1 MVCYLVWMMLFTG
14 IYYANPSQRII
25 WWTGIGLGGVAAIVA
40 GVRLNRPSHALFW
53 YLLALAN
60 LSFTAGE
67 VVQVIQ
73 MQFLHLGSPFP
84 SVADGFYLAEYLL
97 YAAGVLG
104 FIRWRTAHQDRASL
118 LDALTLTMGLALLAW
133 IYLILPYARDP
144 DLSWFQKA
152 VSIAYPL
159 GDVVILALLLRLLV
173 PRGGFS
179 RALQLLTVGTVGLL
193 VSDVLYGLILLHGS
207 WHIGTP
213 VDLGW
218 ALFYTCWGA
227 AALHPS
233 MVELTRPIPSQQ
245 ADLSAGRLA
254 LLTLASLIA
263 PSILIIESL
272 NGNTSNAGVIGAFSA
287 LLYLLVLARLAVAV
301 RARRQA
307 MARERALREAG
318 AELTAAVTV
327 EEVADAVQAAA
338 STLMPTEPG
347 HVALLAVTEGG
358 VLHVRHAE
366 RGADR
371 HPLAD
376 RPDHPDAPDDPD
388 HDHPDTPDHPASRRE
403 PDEVLALAAYRET
416 RLLPVEDIGSDLAT
430 RLDGMPCA
438 LLCPLTLAE
447 RPSGDP
453 LIGALIVTGTEQELT
468 SLWGSLEILAAQA
481 ALAVE
486 RVMLSQEIT
495 RRDSEA
501 YFRTLVQSASDVILI
516 LNADDSVRYA
526 SASSA
531 ERVLGYP
538 NLHGTL
544 ITDLVPPED
553 SRAVGSALARMRG
566 MDGAGGRLGRAGRI
580 GRSGGDAQREHWRLL
595 RADRT
600 PIEAEVRCN
609 DLRDDPTVGGLVLT
623 LRDVTE
629 QRQMERELTHR
640 AFHDSLT
647 GLANRVLFQDRVGH
661 ALSRGERSGAVTGV
675 LFIDLDDFKVVNDTQ
690 GHAVGDELL
699 VAVSLRVSTAL
710 RTSDTAAR
718 LGGDE
723 FAVLVEDALR
733 PADVGSIADSV
744 LAAFAE
750 PFKLSAGA
758 VRVTASIGV
767 ATTEDSVDATELLSH
782 ADLALYSAKAAG
794 KRQWC
799 HYQPALQAGLVK
811 RHELNENLDTAIA
824 ESAFRLYYQPIVDL
838 ATGDLVAFEA
848 LVRWPHDRRG
858 MVLPDEFIALAEE
871 SGQIVPL
878 GAWVLERAA
887 QEAAG
892 WHRLSS
898 AVRTAAGLPPLRV
911 NVNVSARQF
920 RDAGFVDVVRGA
932 VHSSGI
938 PAESLVL
945 ELTESVLMRR
955 DDRVHTDMR
964 TLGELGVGIAIDDFG
979 TGYSS
984 LSYLREF
991 PISILKIDK
1000 SFIDGLGLSQ
1010 QQYALVEGIT
1020 RIADTLGVQ
1029 VIAEGIENPEQ
1040 RDLLAAMG
1048 CPLGQGYLFA
1058 HPLTPDQ
1065 ARALIEERTVTLRKP
1080 A

>member
-1 MVCYLVWMMLFTG
+1 MTRRRERLMVCYLVWMLLFTC
-14 IYYANPSQRII
+14 IYYIYPSQRII
-25 WWTGIGLGGVAAIVA
+25 WWTGIGLGGVTAIVV

-118 LDALTLTMGLALLAW
+118 LDALILTMGLALMAW
-133 IYLILPYARDP
+133 IYLILPYARNP
-144 DLSWFQKA
+144 DLTWFQKA

-159 GDVVILALLLRLLV
+159 GDVVVLALLLRLLV
-173 PRGGFS
+173 PRGGSS
-179 RALQLLTVGTVGLL
+179 RALQLLTIGTVGLL
-193 VSDVLYGLILLHGS
+193 ISDILYGLILLHGN

-218 ALFYTCWGA
+218 AAFYTAWGA

-233 MVELTRPIPSQQ
+233 MVELTRPVPSQQ
-245 ADLSAGRLA
+245 VDLSRGRLA

-263 PSILIIESL
+263 PAILIIESI

-287 LLYLLVLARLAVAV
+287 LLYLLVLARLAIVV
-301 RARRQA
+301 SARRQA
-307 MARERALREAG
+307 IARERALREAG
-318 AELTAAVTV
+318 ASLTAAVTV
-327 EEVADAVQAAA
+327 EEVADAVQTTA
-338 STLMPTEPG
+338 STLMPAEPG

-366 RGADR
+366 RG
-371 HPLAD
+371 
-376 RPDHPDAPDDPD
+376 
-388 HDHPDTPDHPASRRE
+388 PAQHALGNGTDS
-403 PDEVLALAAYRET
+403 DEVLALATVRET
-416 RLLPVEDIGSDLAT
+416 RLISVEDIGTDLAI
-430 RLDGMPCA
+430 RFDGMPSA

-468 SLWGSLEILAAQA
+468 SLWSSLEILAAQA

-486 RVMLSQEIT
+486 RVMLSRELT
-495 RRDSEA
+495 RRNSEV

-516 LNADDSVRYA
+516 LNADDGVRYA
-526 SASSA
+526 SSSA
-531 ERVLGYP
+531 QRVLGYP
-538 NLHGTL
+538 SLDGTL

-566 MDGAGGRLGRAGRI
+566 LDGAVDGR
-580 GRSGGDAQREHWRLL
+580 DQQREHWRLL
-595 RADRT
+595 RHDRT

-609 DLRDDPTVGGLVLT
+609 DLRADPTVGGLVLT

-647 GLANRVLFQDRVGH
+647 GLANRVLFQDRVSH
-661 ALSRGERSGAVTGV
+661 ALSRGERSGAITGV
-675 LFIDLDDFKVVNDTQ
+675 LFIDLDDFKMVNDTQ

-699 VAVSLRVSTAL
+699 IAVSLRVSTAL

-723 FAVLVEDALR
+723 FAVLVEDALQ
-733 PADVGSIADSV
+733 PEDVGATADAV
-744 LAAFAE
+744 LAAFSA

-758 VRVTASIGV
+758 VRVSASIGV

-782 ADLALYSAKAAG
+782 ADLALYSAKSAG

-799 HYQPALQAGLVK
+799 HYQPALQAGLVE
-811 RHELNENLDTAIA
+811 RHELNENLDVAIA
-824 ESAFRLYYQPIVDL
+824 ESAFKLYYQPIVDL
-838 ATGDLVAFEA
+838 RTGDLVAFEA

-858 MVLPDEFIALAEE
+858 MVLPDEFISLAEE

-887 QEAAG
+887 QEVAS
-892 WHRLSS
+892 WQRLSGD
-898 AVRTAAGLPPLRV
+898 RRAAEGLPALRV

-932 VHSSGI
+932 VGASGI
-938 PAESLVL
+938 NPQALVL

-955 DDRVHTDMR
+955 DERVHTDMR
-964 TLGELGVGIAIDDFG
+964 VLTDLGVGIAIDDFG

-1000 SFIDGLGLSQ
+1000 SFIDGLGMSQ

-1029 VIAEGIENPEQ
+1029 VIAEGIETIQQ
-1040 RDLLAAMG
+1040 RDLLAAMD

-1058 HPLTPDQ
+1058 RPLTSDQ
-1065 ARALIEERTVTLRKP
+1065 AHAFIDEHARLTEAQRKH
-1080 A
+1080 

>member
-1 MVCYLVWMMLFTG
+1 MTRRRQQLMACYLVWMAVFTT
-14 IYYANPSQRII
+14 IYYLYPNQRII
-25 WWTGIGLGGVAAIVA
+25 WWTGIGLGGVAAIVV
-40 GVRLNRPSHALFW
+40 GVRLNHPAHARYW

-60 LSFTAGE
+60 FCFTAGE

-73 MQFLHLGSPFP
+73 MQFLDLGNPFP

-104 FIRWRTAHQDRASL
+104 FIRWRTAHQDRGSL
-118 LDALTLTMGLALLAW
+118 LDALILTMGLALLAW
-133 IYLILPYARDP
+133 IYLILPYTRNP
-144 DLSWFQKA
+144 DLTWLQKSVA
-152 VSIAYPL
+152 IAYPL
-159 GDVVILALLLRLLV
+159 GDVVVLALLLRLLV
-173 PRGGFS
+173 PRGGKS
-179 RALQLLTVGTVGLL
+179 RSLQLLTVGTIGLL
-193 VSDVLYGLILLHGS
+193 ASDVLYGLIQLHGD
-207 WHIGTP
+207 WRIGTP

-218 ALFYTCWGA
+218 AAFYTAWGA

-233 MVELTRPIPSQQ
+233 MVQLTRPVPSQGP
-245 ADLSAGRLA
+245 DISHGRLA
-254 LLTLASLIA
+254 LLALASLIA
-263 PSILIIESL
+263 PGILIVESIS
-272 NGNTSNAGVIGAFSA
+272 GNTNNAGVIGAFSA
-287 LLYLLVLARLAVAV
+287 ILFLLVLARLAGVVIAH
-301 RARRQA
+301 RQA
-307 MARERALREAG
+307 IARERALREAG
-318 AELTAAVTV
+318 ASLTAAVSV
-327 EEVADAVQAAA
+327 EEVADAVQTAA
-338 STLMPTEPG
+338 STLMPAEPG
-347 HVALLAVTEGG
+347 HITLLAVSEGG

-366 RGADR
+366 RGPYAHALGD
-371 HPLAD
+371 
-376 RPDHPDAPDDPD
+376 
-388 HDHPDTPDHPASRRE
+388 SS
-403 PDEVLALAAYRET
+403 DEVLALAVYRET
-416 RLLPVEDIGSDLAT
+416 RLLPVEDIGSDLAL
-430 RLDGMPCA
+430 RLNGMPSA

-468 SLWGSLEILAAQA
+468 ALWGSLEILAAQA

-486 RVMLSQEIT
+486 RVMLSQEVT
-495 RRDSEA
+495 RRNSEM

-516 LNADDSVRYA
+516 LNADDGVRYA
-526 SASSA
+526 SSSA

-538 NLHGTL
+538 DLAGIML
-544 ITDLVPPED
+544 TDLVPPED
-553 SRAVGSALARMRG
+553 SRAVGGALARMRTQERP
-566 MDGAGGRLGRAGRI
+566 DGQ
-580 GRSGGDAQREHWRLL
+580 QREHWRLL
-595 RADRT
+595 RQDRS

-661 ALSRGERSGAVTGV
+661 ALSRSERSGAVTGV

-733 PADVGSIADSV
+733 PADVGATADAV
-744 LAAFAE
+744 LTAFTE

-758 VRVTASIGV
+758 VRISASIGV
-767 ATTEDSVDATELLSH
+767 ATTEDSVDAAELLTH

-799 HYQPALQAGLVK
+799 HYQPQLQAGLVE

-824 ESAFRLYYQPIVDL
+824 ESNFALYYQPIVDL
-838 ATGDLVAFEA
+838 ASGELVAFEA

-858 MVLPDEFIALAEE
+858 MVLPDEFISLAEE

-887 QEAAG
+887 QEAAS
-892 WHRLSS
+892 WQRLTG
-898 AVRTAAGLPPLRV
+898 RPRLRV

-932 VHSSGI
+932 VDTSGI
-938 PAESLVL
+938 DPSLLVL

-955 DDRVHTDMR
+955 DDRVRTDMR
-964 TLGELGVGIAIDDFG
+964 ILGDLGVGIAIDDFG

-1000 SFIDGLGLSQ
+1000 SFIDGLGVSQ

-1029 VIAEGIENPEQ
+1029 VIAEGIENPVQ

-1058 HPLTPDQ
+1058 HPLTADQ
-1065 ARALIEERTVTLRKP
+1065 AGALVRGDIDLGGLPSEEFRRADR
-1080 A
+1080 

>member
-1 MVCYLVWMMLFTG
+1 MTRRRQRLMVCYLLWMVLFTG
-14 IYYANPSQRII
+14 IYYTNPAQRII
-25 WWTGIGLGGVAAIVA
+25 WWTGIGLGGVAAIVV
-40 GVRLNRPSHALFW
+40 GVRLNRPAHALFW

-67 VVQVIQ
+67 VVQAIQ
-73 MQFLHLGSPFP
+73 LQILHLNNPFP
-84 SVADGFYLAEYLL
+84 SVADGFYLAEFVL

-104 FIRWRTAHQDRASL
+104 FIRWRTARQDRAGL
-118 LDALTLTMGLALLAW
+118 LDALILTMGLALLAW
-133 IYLILPYARDP
+133 IYLILPYARNP
-144 DLSWFQKA
+144 DLTWFQKA

-159 GDVVILALLLRLLV
+159 GDVVVLALLLRLLT
-173 PRGGFS
+173 PRGGNS
-179 RALQLLTVGTVGLL
+179 RSLQLLTVGTVGIL
-193 VSDVLYGLILLHGS
+193 VSDTLYGLIQLHGN

-213 VDLGW
+213 VELGW
-218 ALFYTCWGA
+218 AAFYTAWGA

-233 MVELTRPIPSQQ
+233 MVELTRPIPTQQ
-245 ADLSAGRLA
+245 PDLGTARLI

-263 PSILIIESL
+263 PAILIIESL
-272 NGNTSNAGVIGAFSA
+272 AGNTSNAGVIGAFSA
-287 LLYLLVLARLAVAV
+287 ILYLLVLARLAVV
-301 RARRQA
+301 VVARRQA
-307 MARERALREAG
+307 ISRERALREAG
-318 AELTAAVTV
+318 SRLTAAFTV

-338 STLMPTEPG
+338 STLMPAEPG
-347 HVALLAVTEGG
+347 HVALLTVSEAGG
-358 VLHVRHAE
+358 AHVRHAQ
-366 RGADR
+366 RGTPQPRRD
-371 HPLAD
+371 PS
-376 RPDHPDAPDDPD
+376 PD
-388 HDHPDTPDHPASRRE
+388 S
-403 PDEVLALAAYRET
+403 DEVLALAAHRQT
-416 RLLPVEDIGSDLAT
+416 RLLRVDDIGTDLAT
-430 RLDGMPCA
+430 RLNGMPCA

-468 SLWGSLEILAAQA
+468 SLWSSLEILAAQA

-486 RVMLSQEIT
+486 RVVLSQEVN
-495 RRDSEA
+495 RRNSEL

-516 LNADDSVRYA
+516 LDADDGVRYA
-526 SASSA
+526 SSSA
-531 ERVLGYP
+531 QRVLGYP
-538 NLHGTL
+538 SLDGTL
-544 ITDLVPPED
+544 VTDLVPPED
-553 SRAVGSALARMRG
+553 SRAVGKSLARMRG
-566 MDGAGGRLGRAGRI
+566 PATGPAPGVDGGR
-580 GRSGGDAQREHWRLL
+580 AQPREHWRLL
-595 RADRT
+595 RHDRT
-600 PIEAEVRCN
+600 PIEAEVRFN
-609 DLRDDPTVGGLVLT
+609 DLRGDPTVGGLVLT

-699 VAVSLRVSTAL
+699 VAVSLRISTAL

-733 PADVGSIADSV
+733 PADVDAIADGV
-744 LAAFAE
+744 LAVFGE

-767 ATTEDSVDATELLSH
+767 ATTEDSVDAAELLTH

-794 KRQWC
+794 RRQWC
-799 HYQPALQAGLVK
+799 HYQPALQAGLVE
-811 RHELNENLDTAIA
+811 RHELNENLDSAIA
-824 ESAFRLYYQPIVDL
+824 ESAFQLYYQPIVDL
-838 ATGDLVAFEA
+838 RSGDLVAFEA

-887 QEAAG
+887 QEAAA
-892 WHRLSS
+892 WHAASS
-898 AVRTAAGLPPLRV
+898 AARAAAGRPPLRV

-932 VHSSGI
+932 LGSSGI
-938 PAESLVL
+938 DPHALVL

-955 DDRVHTDMR
+955 DDRVHADMH

-1000 SFIDGLGLSQ
+1000 SFIDGLGHSQ
-1010 QQYALVEGIT
+1010 QQYALVEGIA

-1040 RDLLAAMG
+1040 RDLLTAMG

-1058 HPLTPDQ
+1058 HPMTAAQ
-1065 ARALIEERTVTLRKP
+1065 ARTLVRDTSYLP

>member
-1 MVCYLVWMMLFTG
+1 MVLFTC
-14 IYYANPSQRII
+14 IYYSNPTQRII
-25 WWTGIGLGGVAAIVA
+25 WWTGIGLGGVAAIVV
-40 GVRLNRPSHALFW
+40 GVHLNRPAHRLFW

-118 LDALTLTMGLALLAW
+118 LDALILTMGLALLAW
-133 IYLILPYARDP
+133 IYLILPYARNP

-159 GDVVILALLLRLLV
+159 GDVVVLALLLRLLV
-173 PRGGFS
+173 PRGGGS

-193 VSDVLYGLILLHGS
+193 ISDILYGLIVLHGN
-207 WHIGTP
+207 WRIGSP

-218 ALFYTCWGA
+218 AAFYTAWGA

-233 MVELTRPIPSQQ
+233 MVELTKPVPTQQ
-245 ADLSAGRLA
+245 VDLGRGRLA
-254 LLTLASLIA
+254 LLAAASLVA
-263 PSILIIESL
+263 PTILIVESI
-272 NGNTSNAGVIGAFSA
+272 NGNTHNAGVIGAFSA
-287 LLYLLVLARLAVAV
+287 LLFLLVLARLALVV
-301 RARRQA
+301 SARREA
-307 MARERALREAG
+307 IARERVLREAG
-318 AELTAAVTV
+318 ASLTAAVTV
-327 EEVADAVQAAA
+327 EEVADAVQGAA
-338 STLMPTEPG
+338 STLMPTERG
-347 HVALLAVTEGG
+347 HVALLAVSEAG
-358 VLHVRHAE
+358 VLHIRHAE
-366 RGADR
+366 RGPAQ
-371 HPLAD
+371 HHL
-376 RPDHPDAPDDPD
+376 
-388 HDHPDTPDHPASRRE
+388 HDGSDS
-403 PDEVLALAAYRET
+403 DEVLALAAVRNT
-416 RLLPVEDIGSDLAT
+416 RLLPVEDIGTDLAV
-430 RLDGMPCA
+430 RFDGMPCA

-468 SLWGSLEILAAQA
+468 SLWSSLEILAAQA

-486 RVMLSQEIT
+486 RVMLSQEIN
-495 RRDSEA
+495 RRNSEA

-516 LNADDSVRYA
+516 LNADDGVRYA
-526 SASSA
+526 SSSA
-531 ERVLGYP
+531 ERVLGYAD
-538 NLHGTL
+538 LDGVL

-566 MDGAGGRLGRAGRI
+566 PDGGVRT
-580 GRSGGDAQREHWRLL
+580 GDSREQQREHWRLL
-595 RADRT
+595 RQDRT

-609 DLRDDPTVGGLVLT
+609 DLRGDPTVGGLVLT

-723 FAVLVEDALR
+723 FAVLVEDAVR
-733 PADVGSIADSV
+733 PADVGAIADSV
-744 LAAFAE
+744 LAAFVE

-767 ATTEDSVDATELLSH
+767 ATTEDSVDSAELLTH

-799 HYQPALQAGLVK
+799 HYQPALQAGLVE
-811 RHELNENLDTAIA
+811 RHELNENLDVAIA
-824 ESAFRLYYQPIVDL
+824 ESAFKLYYQPIVDL
-838 ATGDLVAFEA
+838 ATGELVAFEA

-887 QEAAG
+887 HEAAG
-892 WHRLSS
+892 WQRL
-898 AVRTAAGLPPLRV
+898 TADRRRATGRPPLRV

-920 RDAGFVDVVRGA
+920 RDAGFVDIVRAA
-932 VHSSGI
+932 VRASGI
-938 PAESLVL
+938 APEALVL

-955 DDRVHTDMR
+955 DERVHTDMR
-964 TLGELGVGIAIDDFG
+964 TLSEELGVGIAIDDFG

-1000 SFIDGLGLSQ
+1000 SFIDGLGMSQ

-1029 VIAEGIENPEQ
+1029 VIAEGIENTEQ

-1058 HPLTPDQ
+1058 RPLTPDQ
-1065 ARALIEERTVTLRKP
+1065 AGALVRGEVDLAGQRQS
-1080 A
+1080 